1 MKKKKKRTI
10 KRTGKFYVY
19 ILRCKDKTLYTG
31 YTPDLEQRVKKHK
44 AGKGAKYTRTRLPV
58 KLVWFKEYKY
68 FKLAFMEE
76 LRIKKISKSRKEK
89 LILAFKNKQKR
100 KRVTQKKVLAAR
112 RRSRT

>member
-19 ILRCKDKTLYTG
+19 ILQCKDKTLYTG
-31 YTPDLEQRVKKHK
+31 YTPDLERRVKKHK
-44 AGKGAKYTRTRLPV
+44 SGKGAKYTRTRLPV

-76 LRIKKISKSRKEK
+76 LRIKKISRERKKK
-89 LILAFKNKQKR
+89 LIIAFKKKRSGKRGMQGVRVVR
-100 KRVTQKKVLAAR
+100 KRTRK
-112 RRSRT
+112 